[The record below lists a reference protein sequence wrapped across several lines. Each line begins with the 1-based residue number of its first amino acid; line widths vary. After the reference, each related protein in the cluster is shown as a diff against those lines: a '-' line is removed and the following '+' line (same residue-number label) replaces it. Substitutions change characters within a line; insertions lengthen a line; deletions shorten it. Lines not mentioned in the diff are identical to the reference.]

1 MSGWENEVTTTANP
15 VNADQVR
22 QSEAAH
28 VLQVYR
34 RAPIVLVRGAGARI
48 WDADGVEY
56 LDFISGVGVAS
67 LGHANPGLA
76 RVIAEQAT
84 VLVHTSNLFFHPFQS
99 ELAEKLSRLSGLDRV
114 FFCNSGT
121 EAVEACLKF
130 ARRFW
135 FTSGEPQR
143 TRFVAL
149 THAFHGRT
157 FGSLSVTADPH
168 YREPFGPMLSVAFV
182 DPSDPDSLDEA
193 VNNETAAIIL
203 EPIQGEGG
211 VRLISKEFAE
221 AVKAA
226 ARRTGTLLI
235 ADEVQTGLGR
245 TGYAFYAPVLG
256 LEPDLVAV
264 GKALGAGVPI
274 GAALLRSRI
283 ADAVS
288 PGDHGSTYGGNLLAC
303 RAGIYFVDQ
312 LLDGGLLDH
321 VKRIGGHFEA
331 RLRELSSRHAT
342 VRDVRGRGVM
352 WGLELDRPASDVV
365 DAARSLGLLVN
376 GTSKTVVRLLPPLTV
391 TEDEVNEAVT
401 RLDAALSAAAGGTR

>member
-1 MSGWENEVTTTANP
+1 MT
-15 VNADQVR
+15 VNSEQIR

-28 VLQVYR
+28 VLQVYK

-48 WDADGVEY
+48 WDAEGVEY
-56 LDFISGVGVAS
+56 LDFVSGVGVAS

-76 RVIAEQAT
+76 KVIAQQAT
-84 VLVHTSNLFFHPFQS
+84 VLVHTSNLYFHPFQS
-99 ELAEKLSRLSGLDRV
+99 ELAEKLSKLSGLDRV

-135 FTSGEPQR
+135 FTSGQPHR
-143 TRFVAL
+143 THFVAL

-168 YREPFGPMLSVAFV
+168 YREPFGPMLSVTFV
-182 DPSDPDSLDEA
+182 DAADPAALEA
-193 VNNETAAIIL
+193 AVTDKTAAIIL

-211 VRLISKEFAE
+211 VRPISREFAA
-221 AVKAA
+221 AVKSAA
-226 ARRTGTLLI
+226 ARTGALVI

-245 TGYAFYAPVLG
+245 TGHAFYAPVLG
-256 LEPDLVAV
+256 LEPDLIAV

-312 LLDGGLLDH
+312 LLDGGLIAH
-321 VKRIGGHFEA
+321 VQRVGAHLERG
-331 RLRELSSRHAT
+331 LRELASKHAM
-342 VRDVRGRGVM
+342 VKEVRGQGVM
-352 WGLELDRPASDVV
+352 RGLDLDRPASDIV
-365 DAARSLGLLVN
+365 DEARKAGLLVN

-391 TEDEVNEAVT
+391 TEEEVNEAMT
-401 RLDAALSAAAGGTR
+401 RLDAAMTAVEGTR

>member
-1 MSGWENEVTTTANP
+1 
-15 VNADQVR
+15 
-22 QSEAAH
+22 
-28 VLQVYR
+28 
-34 RAPIVLVRGAGARI
+34 
-48 WDADGVEY
+48 
-56 LDFISGVGVAS
+56 
-67 LGHANPGLA
+67 
-76 RVIAEQAT
+76 
-84 VLVHTSNLFFHPFQS
+84 
-99 ELAEKLSRLSGLDRV
+99 
-114 FFCNSGT
+114 
-121 EAVEACLKF
+121 
-130 ARRFW
+130 
-135 FTSGEPQR
+135 
-143 TRFVAL
+143 L

-182 DPSDPDSLDEA
+182 DPSDPDSLEEA
-193 VNNETAAIIL
+193 VTNETAAIIL

-245 TGYAFYAPVLG
+245 TGHAFYAPVLG
-256 LEPDLVAV
+256 LEPDLLAV

-283 ADAVS
+283 ANAVS

-312 LLDGGLLDH
+312 LLDGGLIDH
-321 VKRIGGHFEA
+321 VKRIGAHVEA

-342 VRDVRGRGVM
+342 VRDVRGQGVM

-401 RLDAALSAAAGGTR
+401 RLDAALSAAAGETR

>member
-1 MSGWENEVTTTANP
+1 VTTTSLT
-15 VNADQVR
+15 VNGEQVR

-56 LDFISGVGVAS
+56 LDFISGVGVAA

-76 RVIAEQAT
+76 KVIAEQAS
-84 VLVHTSNLFFHPFQS
+84 VLVHTSNLFFHPFQA
-99 ELAEKLSRLSGLDRV
+99 ELAEKLSKLSGLDRV

-135 FTSGEPQR
+135 FTSGQPQR
-143 TRFVAL
+143 TKFVAL

-168 YREPFGPMLSVAFV
+168 YREPFGPMLSVTFV
-182 DPSDPDSLDEA
+182 DPADPASLDAA
-193 VNNETAAIIL
+193 VTSETAAIIL

-211 VRLISKEFAE
+211 VRPISKEFAA

-226 ARRTGTLLI
+226 AARTGALVI

-245 TGYAFYAPVLG
+245 TGHAFYAPVLG
-256 LEPDLVAV
+256 LQPDLVAV

-312 LLDGGLLDH
+312 LLEGGVIDH
-321 VKRIGGHFEA
+321 VRRIGTHFEA
-331 RLRELSSRHAT
+331 RLRDLAT
-342 VRDVRGRGVM
+342 RQPMVKEVRGQGVM

-365 DAARSLGLLVN
+365 DKARSLGLLVN

-391 TEDEVNEAVT
+391 TEEEVNEAVT
-401 RLDAALSAAAGGTR
+401 RLDAAMTAVAGASR